1 MMIGNEQLRVF
12 IAYVD
17 LNTAPL
23 LQLFT
28 LTPLFN
34 QSVPEMSEEFCNR
47 VVVVERRLATAVVV
61 VVVLCK
67 MVLMC
72 HFNILLTSL

>member
-47 VVVVERRLATAVVV
+47 VVVVERRLATAAV

-67 MVLMC
+67 MVLTC